1 MPRIFF
7 KKQNINLQGRV
18 AAKKQWTRGC
28 TGGPMVKNPPSNA
41 GDVGSIPA
49 WGTKIPCASRQL
61 SLHAA
66 TTDPMPL
73 VLLYQKDPSC
83 SCEDSACHN

>member
-1 MPRIFF
+1 MPRISF

-41 GDVGSIPA
+41 GNVGSIP
-49 WGTKIPCASRQL
+49 G
-61 SLHAA
+61 
-66 TTDPMPL
+66 
-73 VLLYQKDPSC
+73 
-83 SCEDSACHN
+83 